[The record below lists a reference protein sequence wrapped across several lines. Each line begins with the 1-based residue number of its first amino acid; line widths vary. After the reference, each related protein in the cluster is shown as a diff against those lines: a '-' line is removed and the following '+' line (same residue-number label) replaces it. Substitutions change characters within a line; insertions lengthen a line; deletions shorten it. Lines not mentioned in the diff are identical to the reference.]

1 MTSHR
6 EAPSILNDPAADN
19 TDVYAFVS
27 PDAPNTVTFISNFI
41 PGQGPAGGP
50 NFYKFA
56 DDVLYEIMI
65 DNDGDGVENVT
76 YQFKFNSVYVY
87 PNSFLYNVGPI
98 TYNATN
104 DYYENVNF
112 SQRYSLTR
120 VKGPRRTGTQ
130 DVLAFGMKT

>member
-27 PDAPNTVTFISNFI
+27 PDAPKTVTFISNFI
-41 PGQGPAGGP
+41 PFQEPAGGP

-65 DNDGDGVENVT
+65 DNNGDGVEDVT
-76 YQFKFNSVYVY
+76 YQFNFTSQFVD
-87 PNSFLYNVGPI
+87 PTTFLYNVGPI
-98 TYNATN
+98 SYNSTG
-104 DYYENVNF
+104 DFYENINI
-112 SQRYSLTR
+112 SQRY
-120 VKGPRRTGTQ
+120 
-130 DVLAFGMKT
+130 